1 MATEERM
8 AEIEKIMSRR
18 RSLTEIM
25 RKILGFCKE
34 QRSFAC
40 AEEEMATYPEFKY
53 IDQSQASII
62 RILVQAE
69 ALDLIELDARG
80 NVIAPSQK
88 NSLSEDELDDLIC
101 SYALKATDAAIA
113 VIGKMTTEKR
123 LDALFAASPDRREAY
138 AGVMNLCRT
147 PQSYEQ
153 IESALS
159 NKAPLPSRNDLSDL
173 PVYPS
178 ALLAELENAGGLVW
192 NDAWELTDEV
202 NAYLK
207 AHE

>member
-1 MATEERM
+1 
-8 AEIEKIMSRR
+8 
-18 RSLTEIM
+18 
-25 RKILGFCKE
+25 
-34 QRSFAC
+34 
-40 AEEEMATYPEFKY
+40 
-53 IDQSQASII
+53 
-62 RILVQAE
+62 
-69 ALDLIELDARG
+69 
-80 NVIAPSQK
+80 
-88 NSLSEDELDDLIC
+88 
-101 SYALKATDAAIA
+101 
-113 VIGKMTTEKR
+113 MTTEKR

-192 NDAWELTDEV
+192 NDAWELTDEG